1 MSNWILRVMD
11 SIHNML
17 GFSVPV
23 DQKIDF
29 LSVMYASPDAREDAE
44 GARDVNAAFIDDFR
58 SRVWLTYRRDFSPL
72 LDKDSVA
79 TSITSDAGWGCSIRV
94 TQMLL
99 AQSLVYLELGRDWR
113 LSSATEEER
122 NQYNKILELFRDTP
136 DAPYSIH
143 KMVTAGHSR
152 FGKKPSEWFGPTT
165 GARAITHLINQNGIS
180 LTEAAG
186 KSSIHA
192 IAFDSGDIYRQEVEE
207 IFSTNPDSSA
217 ILVLLTHRLGL
228 DSINLARYKRTIQG
242 LFTQPFFQ
250 GLSSGEAMVSAY
262 YFFAASDDYLY
273 YLDPHTV
280 QPAFLVEA
288 EVVVPPQPKP
298 LKMRWSRLNPSLTMG
313 FVVKNI
319 SEWNALCDFLKKLDG
334 ELFDIQQVRRVF
346 SDEDFRITTPE
357 PRISTG
363 YEPCPEDEEDEMVI
377 IS

>member
-17 GFSVPV
+17 AFSVPV

-29 LSVMYASPDAREDAE
+29 LSVMYASPDPREDVE

-58 SRVWLTYRRDFSPL
+58 SRVWLTYRRDFTPL
-72 LDKDSVA
+72 LDKDSIA

-99 AQSLVYLELGRDWR
+99 AQSLVYIDLGRDWR

-122 NQYNKILELFRDTP
+122 ILYHRILELFRDTP
-136 DAPYSIH
+136 DSPYSIH
-143 KMVTAGHSR
+143 KIVATGHAL
-152 FGKKPSEWFGPTT
+152 FCKKPSEWFGPTT
-165 GARAITHLINQNGIS
+165 GARAITHLINQHATS
-180 LTEAAG
+180 LTETAG
-186 KSSIHA
+186 KSSVRG

-207 IFSTNPDSSA
+207 IFFNNPDTSA

-228 DSINLARYKRTIQG
+228 DYLNLTRYKRTIQG
-242 LFTQPFFQ
+242 LFTHPFFQ
-250 GLSSGEAMVSAY
+250 GLSSGEARVSAY
-262 YFFAASDDYLY
+262 YFFAASDDNLY

-280 QPAFLVEA
+280 QPPFLSEA
-288 EVVVPPQPKP
+288 IGVVPPQPKP

-319 SEWNALCDFLKKLDG
+319 SEWNSLCDFLKDLDG
-334 ELFDIQQVRRVF
+334 ELFDIQQVPRVF
-346 SDEDFRITTPE
+346 SDEDFRIRTPE
-357 PRISTG
+357 PRNSTG
-363 YEPCPEDEEDEMVI
+363 EPSPEDDEDEMVI